1 MGKEKLDRLKKELE
15 DAEVVIIDEMSMVS
29 VDHFYHV
36 HKKLMQIFD
45 SKDDFGGRALLMV
58 GDVMQLPPVKGRPIY
73 CKPSSLK
80 SFTLMNMKN
89 KEQQSI
95 GDLWQKL
102 EVVTLKTNFRQ
113 GEGDPWTELLNRARV
128 GENTSE
134 DFEVLK
140 SRNHTLLTKE
150 GYEKATHLF
159 YTNKEV
165 KDHNDHMLTT
175 LSTDLV
181 EIKARCD
188 VPKGSGYTPSVN
200 KWDIIEQTNFSMN
213 LELRIG
219 ARIMLVYN
227 VCIPD
232 GLVNGTFGTIIDIL
246 FNKEGQA
253 ETIII
258 AFDNPDTGLKQRAE
272 FKVISEEYADQSGCP
287 IFKHPTEHYIN
298 YRSAKNQGKSHGAKW
313 KLNQFPLRLAWA
325 STGHKVQGVGIKEG
339 TDVVVHGHKYMPYA
353 LMYMMLSRAEKKEN
367 VFLEDFEPKYIK
379 ADPNSLK
386 EDAKLDARSIVPKY
400 EEMSFDFFVLNIR
413 SLSKHFADVNVD
425 MFAQKSDHICLLE
438 TWIDPETVDVNDFVL
453 PERTFDHASVGKG
466 KGCCLFSL
474 NSKHSSGNIKIIKDN
489 YQMLSI
495 IDGCVQLV
503 MVYLSSNCS
512 KAKVVEDLKIILR
525 QDLNSIIVGDVNF
538 DKEEKNELTKYL
550 AFLEVQ
556 QLVDVPTHDPTSTT
570 TARTIDHCY
579 VSKNLVDKVELKI
592 HSPYYS
598 DHNALCIKLK
608 L

>member
-1 MGKEKLDRLKKELE
+1 LE

-36 HKKLMQIFD
+36 HKRLMQIFD
-45 SKDDFGGRALLMV
+45 SKDNFGGRALLMV
-58 GDVMQLPPVKGRPIY
+58 GDILQLPPVKGRPIY
-73 CKPSSLK
+73 SKPSSLK
-80 SFTLMNMKN
+80 SSTLMNMKN
-89 KEQQSI
+89 KEQQPI
-95 GDLWQKL
+95 GDLWRMLK
-102 EVVTLKTNFRQ
+102 VVVLKTNFRQ

-128 GENTSE
+128 GENTNE
-134 DFEVLK
+134 DFEVLR
-140 SRNHTLLTKE
+140 SRNHTLLTTE
-150 GYEKATHLF
+150 QYEKATQLF

-165 KDHNDHMLTT
+165 KNHNNHMLTT
-175 LSTDLV
+175 LTTDLV
-181 EIKARCD
+181 QVRAMCK
-188 VPKGSGYTPSVN
+188 VPNGSNYTPSVN

-213 LELRIG
+213 LELKIG

-232 GLVNGTFGTIIDIL
+232 DLVNGTFGTIIDIL

-272 FKVISEEYADQSGCP
+272 FKTISEEYADQGGCP

-298 YRSAKNQGKSHGAKW
+298 YKGKSARNQGKSHGAKW

-325 STGHKVQGVGIKEG
+325 STGHKVQAVGIKEG

-367 VFLEDFEPKYIK
+367 VFLEDFVPEQIK

-386 EDAKLDARSIVPKY
+386 EDASLDARSIVPKY
-400 EEMSFDFFVLNIR
+400 EEMSFDFFVLNVR

-425 MFAQKSDHICLLE
+425 MFAQKSDHICLFE
-438 TWIDPETVDVNDFVL
+438 TWIDPETVDVNDFQM
-453 PERTFDHASVGKG
+453 PERNFDHASVGKG
-466 KGCCLFSL
+466 KGCCLFSR
-474 NSKHSSGNIKIIKDN
+474 NSKQSSGNIKVIKDN

-495 IDGCVQLV
+495 INGSVQLV
-503 MVYLSSNCS
+503 LVYLSSNCS
-512 KAKVVEDLKIILR
+512 KAEVVKDLQDILR
-525 QDLNSIIVGDVNF
+525 EDLNSIIVGDVNF
-538 DKEEKNELTKYL
+538 DKGENNELTRYL
-550 AFLEVQ
+550 ALQEFH

-579 VSKNLVDKVELKI
+579 VSKDLVEKVELKI

-598 DHNALCIKLK
+598 DHDALCIKLK